1 MAPRPIFRARMW
13 LGAALAVLAACGRG
27 ADDQVAARVGDEAI
41 TVQEVADYMR
51 SAGYGPDVKDV
62 EKAVGEMI
70 QMELVA
76 LRARSQHR
84 LTPAE
89 SLQVEEWRE
98 MLLLNQFRE
107 DVIWKNVQVDEAKLR
122 EWYDQNVGEEVS
134 ARHILISVPPTAPDS
149 ARQGARARAD
159 SLLKEVKA
167 GADFAA
173 LAEAH
178 SDDEGSAQRGGSLG
192 YFGRGQMVEAFERA
206 AFGTAEGESAP
217 EVVETQFGYHIIKV
231 DDRRKRS
238 FEDLREE
245 IEEQLAL
252 PGRQQAEQA
261 YITRMME
268 TSGIEFFEE
277 NVDRLI
283 ALVDENPP
291 TGPTAEERKLDLA
304 TYAGGAVEL
313 GEIWDLFELL
323 PEGNRRSIASLDQA
337 NMIAALSSVVQ
348 RRLLLAKAREG
359 KTEIDSVRQGQL
371 DERIDQLYAEA
382 YLNEAAQS
390 RLEVADPTVR
400 QYYDEHSE
408 FYQGQPFEQ
417 VREQIRAIL
426 IAQRREAL
434 NSADA
439 QRELIAAVAD
449 SQAAAIEVE
458 RFPDHYGN
466 VLPILREQ
474 PGQTATASR

>member
-1 MAPRPIFRARMW
+1 MAPRPIFRARTW
-13 LGAALAVLAACGRG
+13 LGAVLVVLGACGRG
-27 ADDQVAARVGDEAI
+27 ADDDVAARVGDEAI
-41 TVQEVADYMR
+41 TVQEVADYMQ
-51 SAGYGPDVKDV
+51 SAGYGPDLKDV
-62 EKAVGEMI
+62 DKAVGEMI

-76 LRARSQHR
+76 MRARSQHR

-107 DVIWKNVQVDEAKLR
+107 NVVWKNVQVDETKLR

-134 ARHILISVPPTAPDS
+134 ARHILIAVPPTAPDS
-149 ARQGARARAD
+149 VRQTARAKAD

-173 LAEAH
+173 LAETH
-178 SDDEGSAQRGGSLG
+178 SDDEGSARKGGSLG
-192 YFGRGQMVEAFERA
+192 YFGRGQMVETFDRA
-206 AFGTAEGESAP
+206 VFGTAEGETAP

-238 FEDLREE
+238 FEELREE
-245 IEEQLAL
+245 IEEQLAI

-268 TSGIEFFEE
+268 NSGIEFFEE

-283 ALVDENPP
+283 ALVDQNPP
-291 TGPTAEERKLDLA
+291 VGPTAEERKLDLA
-304 TYAGGAVEL
+304 TYQGGAVKL
-313 GEIWDLFELL
+313 GEIWDLFQLL

-337 NMIAALSSVVQ
+337 NMITALSSVVQ
-348 RRLLLAKAREG
+348 RRLLLGRAREG

-371 DERIDQLYAEA
+371 DERVDQLYAEA

-390 RLEVADPTVR
+390 RLEVADAMVQ
-400 QYYDEHSE
+400 QYYDEHRE

-426 IAQRREAL
+426 IAQRRDAL
-434 NSADA
+434 NSSDA

-449 SQAAAIEVE
+449 SQAAAIKVE
-458 RFPDHYGN
+458 RYPDHYGN
-466 VLPILREQ
+466 VLPILREDS
-474 PGQTATASR
+474 GQTATVSR